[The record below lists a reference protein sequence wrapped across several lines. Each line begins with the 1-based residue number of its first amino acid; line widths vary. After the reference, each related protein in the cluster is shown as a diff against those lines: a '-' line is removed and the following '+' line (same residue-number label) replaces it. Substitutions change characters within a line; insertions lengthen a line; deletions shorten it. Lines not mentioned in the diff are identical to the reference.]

1 MFVLPESLKR
11 CLRPVKKCIR
21 SGELRFNKMGNR
33 CQCYICRKK
42 FHHFYSFRGG
52 SREIPPFVRELGLI
66 GSDVDNFICPH
77 CGCHDRERH
86 LFMYFERLS
95 LWSAVMG
102 GSVLHFAPE
111 RSLRDAI
118 VRLKPKEYIQ
128 ADLFPADKEIRK
140 IDVTAIGFPEEYFD
154 FIICNHVL
162 EHVPRDEQAMG
173 ELCRVLKRGKL
184 AVIQVPFS
192 PILLKAFE
200 DDSIN
205 TDDLRFRFYGQEDHV
220 RVYGRDLFSRLEGA
234 GFEVMLQ
241 KHQIVLPDLDGE
253 FYGVNRR
260 EDLIL
265 VKRRENGPLK

>member
-1 MFVLPESLKR
+1 MFVFPESLKR
-11 CLRPVKKCIR
+11 YLRPVKNFIR
-21 SGELRFNKMGNR
+21 WGGLRFNMMGNR
-33 CQCYICRKK
+33 RQCYVCRKK
-42 FHHFYSFRGG
+42 CHHFYSFRGG
-52 SREIPPFVRELGLI
+52 SNGIPPFIRSLELI

-86 LFMYFERLS
+86 LFMYFDRLN
-95 LWSAVMG
+95 LWSAIIG

-111 RSLRDAI
+111 KSLRNAI

-128 ADLFPADKEIRK
+128 ADLFPADEEIRK
-140 IDVTAIGFPEEYFD
+140 IDVTAIGFQEEYFD

-162 EHVPRDEQAMG
+162 EHVPNDEQAMA
-173 ELCRVLKRGKL
+173 ELYRVLKRGKS
-184 AVIQVPFS
+184 AIIQVPYS
-192 PILLKAFE
+192 PLLSKSFE

-234 GFEVMLQ
+234 GFEVML
-241 KHQIVLPDLDGE
+241 KAHEVVLPDLDGE

-260 EDLIL
+260 EDMIL
-265 VKRRENGPLK
+265 VKR